1 LALVGW
7 LVGVPDNTE
16 INADT
21 AEGRIYL
28 AARKIAEEMALMSQ
42 AAARGANSEVRRPS
56 IHSSLHTLSRA
67 ECVEEPIDPCAHGV
81 TPHCR

>member
-1 LALVGW
+1 MPRL
-7 LVGVPDNTE
+7 PSTE

-42 AAARGANSEVRRPS
+42 AAARGANSEVCPPPTT
-56 IHSSLHTLSRA
+56 TLCLSKAGR
-67 ECVEEPIDPCAHGV
+67 
-81 TPHCR
+81 